1 MNTVIMILNL
11 IPALIA
17 AMKAIEDAIPG
28 SGKGEE
34 KLSAIRAILEA
45 VDAGSVKLWPQ
56 ISAVIGV
63 LVGLF
68 NRAGVFKTTA
78 V

>member
-1 MNTVIMILNL
+1 MNTVIMILQL

-17 AMKAIEDAIPG
+17 AMRAIEDAIPG

-34 KLSAIRAILEA
+34 KLAAVRAILEA
-45 VDAGSVKLWPQ
+45 VDSGATKYWPQ
-56 ISAVIGV
+56 IQSVIGI

-68 NRAGVFKTTA
+68 NRAGTFKTSA
-78 V
+78 